1 MFIQSLRSGVRTGH
15 GPYRLWRRT
24 RSVHLTSATVFSQAQ
39 ITCVLVAQELN
50 GSGLQRHHCAH
61 ENRSVIWSAM
71 SSLCWS
77 LPHLLTSSPPQHEA
91 RDLLQ
96 DDTVHRAPLPE
107 PLQSTSSAI
116 EPLSHANYESGRNS
130 DSKDTE
136 ESWVA
141 CHTRTC
147 NMGRKIWIEMGLPF
161 LYESVAESM
170 WRVMGW
176 ACDEKSNAVINSMRK
191 TR

>member
-24 RSVHLTSATVFSQAQ
+24 RSVHLTSTTVFSQAQ
-39 ITCVLVAQELN
+39 ITYVLVAQELN

-61 ENRSVIWSAM
+61 ENRSVIWSVM

-96 DDTVHRAPLPE
+96 DDTVHRTPLQE
-107 PLQSTSSAI
+107 PLHSTSSAD
-116 EPLSHANYESGRNS
+116 EPLSHAIYESGRNS
-130 DSKDTE
+130 DSKDTKKNHGSPTIQE
-136 ESWVA
+136 RAIWA
-141 CHTRTC
+141 
-147 NMGRKIWIEMGLPF
+147 GRYG
-161 LYESVAESM
+161 
-170 WRVMGW
+170 
-176 ACDEKSNAVINSMRK
+176 
-191 TR
+191 